1 MEVIK
6 HKILLVDD
14 ETDVLEFMSYNL
26 KNEGYEVFTSTNG
39 NDAIKKAKEILPHL
53 IILDVMM
60 PDMDGIETCAEIR
73 KIDELQKTLI
83 IFLSARGEDYSQIA
97 GLDAGADDYLTKP
110 IRPKLLISRI
120 NALLRRY
127 SDDSE
132 ENHQMIL
139 KDFTIDTE
147 KYLVVK
153 NKKNIILPKK
163 EFEIL
168 KLLTSKPG
176 KVFTR
181 EEIFSNIWGKNVI
194 VGDRTIDVHVR
205 KIREKLGIKN
215 IITVKGVGYKYE
227 A

>member
-1 MEVIK
+1 MK
-6 HKILLVDD
+6 THKILLVDD
-14 ETDVLEFMSYNL
+14 ENDVLEFMSYNL
-26 KNEGYEVFTSTNG
+26 KNEGYEVFTSNNG
-39 NDAIKKAKEILPHL
+39 SDAIIKAKQILPHL

-60 PDMDGIETCAEIR
+60 PDMDGIEACTEIK
-73 KIDELQKTLI
+73 KIAELQKTLI

-97 GLDAGADDYLTKP
+97 GFNAGADDYLTKP

-127 SDDSE
+127 NSE
-132 ENHQMIL
+132 EKENLQMTF
-139 KDFTIDTE
+139 KDFIIDRE
-147 KYLVVK
+147 KYLVLK
-153 NKKNIILPKK
+153 NNKKIILPKK

-168 KLLTSKPG
+168 ILLTSKPG

-181 EEIFSNIWGKNVI
+181 EEIFSSIWGNDVI

-205 KIREKLGIKN
+205 KIRGKLDIKN